1 MMERIAVIGG
11 TEAAAEIAALMA
23 RAGYV
28 TCLQEADPAGL
39 AEAGR
44 RLRKRLHAPAAGGGA
59 AVAHLARVRVR
70 LEADLEMAVADADL
84 VLEATDL
91 DLPARRELFAR
102 LDGLAPAHAILA
114 TCWPTISSAY
124 LAAATSRPDRV
135 ISLGFFLPPLAPAA
149 VALIQ
154 EPHLAPEVLAAV
166 AGVVWRTGR
175 EPLLFRRGREPEGQ
189 A

>member
-59 AVAHLARVRVR
+59 AVAQL
-70 LEADLEMAVADADL
+70 
-84 VLEATDL
+84 
-91 DLPARRELFAR
+91 
-102 LDGLAPAHAILA
+102 
-114 TCWPTISSAY
+114 
-124 LAAATSRPDRV
+124 
-135 ISLGFFLPPLAPAA
+135 
-149 VALIQ
+149 
-154 EPHLAPEVLAAV
+154 
-166 AGVVWRTGR
+166 
-175 EPLLFRRGREPEGQ
+175 
-189 A
+189 